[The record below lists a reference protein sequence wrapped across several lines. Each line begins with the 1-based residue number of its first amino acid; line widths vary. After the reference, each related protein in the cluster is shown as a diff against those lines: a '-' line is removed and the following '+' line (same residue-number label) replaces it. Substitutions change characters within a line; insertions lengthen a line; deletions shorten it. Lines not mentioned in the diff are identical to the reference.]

1 MMLFW
6 RKGHSAKRGDYGRI
20 CTVKRIYNISVG
32 YLLAIA
38 GLGGLLYGVDFG
50 VIAAAEPYMKAMGV
64 YSDSQISHVVGAVL
78 LGGLVSSIT
87 AGWLSDFFGRKKMI
101 VASSA
106 MFLVA
111 IPVVSLSLD
120 CYPML
125 FAGRVLQGM
134 SAGYMAV
141 TMPMYLTETLPPEI
155 RGRGT
160 GVFQFSLGLGLVVA
174 AGAGCLVATVFGAS
188 DTADAAGRVAA
199 WGANFWWTML
209 PVAVLFFGSLRLPE
223 SPVWEKKSLKLRAS
237 SLESRESLIQS
248 SKLQAPSSKLL
259 SRRYVVPFLLACLVL
274 TFNKTTGMSSFT
286 SYLVTILHSAGF
298 EGIFA
303 NWGQLAVKLTNM
315 LVTIAAAALVDRK
328 GRTWLLKIGTGGM
341 AVGLA
346 AIGSVFLAIE
356 RFGVEASNFTGLLTM
371 FAFFFMQVFYALGP
385 GLCVWL
391 VLSELMPKRIRANGM
406 AIALFMNQLV
416 AWGLASWFRPWVA
429 AWGWSSMFF
438 FFAANGVLYFITVC
452 FIPETKGKSLEELEH
467 LFELKTTSGQQQERT
482 KP

>member
-1 MMLFW
+1 MVLYSPTMIDSGIVSECGTQVPGL
-6 RKGHSAKRGDYGRI
+6 RG
-20 CTVKRIYNISVG
+20 VG
-32 YLLAIA
+32 VRFLLAIA

-50 VIAAAEPYMKAMGV
+50 VIAAAEPYMKAMGT
-64 YSDSQISHVVGAVL
+64 YSDARISYIVGAVL
-78 LGGLVSSIT
+78 LGGIISSLT
-87 AGWLSDFFGRKKMI
+87 AGMLAEWFGRKRMI
-101 VASSA
+101 VVSAA

-111 IPVVSLSLD
+111 IPIVSLSLESF
-120 CYPML
+120 YVL
-125 FAGRVLQGM
+125 YAGRVLQGM

-141 TMPMYLTETLPPEI
+141 IMPMYLTETLPADI

-160 GVFQFSLGLGLVVA
+160 GVFQFCLGLGLVVA
-174 AGAGCLVATVFGAS
+174 AGAGCLVATWYGAS

-199 WGANFWWTML
+199 WGANFWWTMI

-223 SPVWEKKSLKLRAS
+223 SPVWLTRGSRAS
-237 SLESRESLIQS
+237 RNPGDSRDDSERKTVAETVTSLL
-248 SKLQAPSSKLL
+248 K
-259 SRRYVVPFLLACLVL
+259 RRYVVPFLLACLVL

-286 SYLVTILHSAGF
+286 SYLVSILHSAGF

-328 GRTWLLKIGTGGM
+328 GRTWLLKVGTGGM
-341 AVGLA
+341 TIGLA

-356 RFGVEASNFTGLLTM
+356 RFGVQANNFTGLLTM

-391 VLSELMPKRIRANGM
+391 VLSELMPRRIRANGM

-416 AWGLASWFRPWVA
+416 AWGLASSFRQWVA

-438 FFAANGVLYFITVC
+438 FFAANGVLYFVTTL

-467 LFELKTTSGQQQERT
+467 LFAGKH
-482 KP
+482 K

>member
-1 MMLFW
+1 MEKKSHVRL
-6 RKGHSAKRGDYGRI
+6 
-20 CTVKRIYNISVG
+20 
-32 YLLAIA
+32 LLAVA
-38 GLGGLLYGVDFG
+38 GLGGMLYGIDFG

-64 YSDSQISHVVGAVL
+64 YSDSKISHIVGAVL

-87 AGWLSDFFGRKKMI
+87 AGWLCDFFGRKKTIML
-101 VASSA
+101 SSA

-120 CYPML
+120 CYPAL

-141 TMPMYLTETLPPEI
+141 AMPMYLAEVLPADI

-160 GVFQFSLGLGLVVA
+160 GVFQFFLGLGLVVA
-174 AGAGCLVATVFGAS
+174 AGAGCLIATWYGAS

-209 PVAVLFFGSLRLPE
+209 PVAALLALSFRLPE
-223 SPVWEKKSLKLRAS
+223 SPVWLRKKLNHPTSPITHHSSPITHHS
-237 SLESRESLIQS
+237 SLITHLS
-248 SKLQAPSSKLL
+248 SLL
-259 SRRYVVPFLLACLVL
+259 SRRYVVPFLLAVLVL

-286 SYLVTILHSAGF
+286 SYLVTILHEAGF

-303 NWGQLAVKLTNM
+303 NWGQLVVKLTNM

-328 GRTWLLKIGTGGM
+328 GRTWLLKVGTGGM
-341 AVGLA
+341 TIGLA
-346 AIGSVFLAIE
+346 AIGTMFLAIE
-356 RFGVEASNFTGLLTM
+356 QFGMEANNFTGLMTL

-385 GLCVWL
+385 GICVWL
-391 VLSELMPKRIRANGM
+391 VLSELMPSRIRANGM

-429 AWGWSSMFF
+429 EWGWASMFY
-438 FFAANGVLYFITVC
+438 FFAINGVLYFITAC

-467 LFELKTTSGQQQERT
+467 LFERNS
-482 KP
+482 KPATPDSKL

>member
-1 MMLFW
+1 MD
-6 RKGHSAKRGDYGRI
+6 KCIIDA
-20 CTVKRIYNISVG
+20 VKLILI
-32 YLLAIA
+32 IA
-38 GLGGLLYGVDFG
+38 GLGGFLYGVDFG

-64 YSDSQISHVVGAVL
+64 YTDAQISHIVGAVL

-87 AGWLSDFFGRKKMI
+87 AGWLCDFFGRKKMI
-101 VASSA
+101 VASAA
-106 MFLVA
+106 MFLAA
-111 IPVVSLSLD
+111 IPVVSLSLGS
-120 CYPML
+120 YPFL
-125 FAGRVLQGM
+125 YAGRVLQGM

-141 TMPMYLTETLPPEI
+141 VMPMYITETLPPAI

-160 GVFQFSLGLGLVVA
+160 GVFQFFLGLGLVVA
-174 AGAGCLVATVFGAS
+174 AGAGCLVAMLYGAS
-188 DTADAAGRVAA
+188 DTAAAAERAAA

-209 PVAVLFFGSLRLPE
+209 PVTVLFVGSLRLPE
-223 SPVWEKKSLKLRAS
+223 SPVWLSRGSRLVVRDSCDATNHDLRTTNHEPRTT
-237 SLESRESLIQS
+237 L
-248 SKLQAPSSKLL
+248 LQ
-259 SRRYVVPFLLACLVL
+259 RRYVLPFLLACLVL

-298 EGIFA
+298 EGIYA

-328 GRTWLLKIGTGGM
+328 GRTWLLRVGTGGM
-341 AVGLA
+341 TIGLA

-356 RFGVEASNFTGLLTM
+356 RFGVQPNNFTGLLTM

-438 FFAANGVLYFITVC
+438 FFAVNGVLYFVTAC
-452 FIPETKGKSLEELEH
+452 FIPETKGKSLDELEN
-467 LFELKTTSGQQQERT
+467 LFEK
-482 KP
+482 KAKN